1 MMVIGTGVGLFRHF
15 SGTRDRSKDV
25 DKVAN
30 CSFVLSSP
38 CLIVLLNSVHF
49 AGSRPCQIS
58 AQKQSPQLTRGR
70 SQYVCWYTTKWAC
83 DHFFF

>member
-58 AQKQSPQLTRGR
+58 AQKTVATAYACPVAVRMQPNGR
-70 SQYVCWYTTKWAC
+70 VIT
-83 DHFFF
+83 